1 MMMRIGSRGLVVAAL
16 ALLAGCKGGLAGDGD
31 ETSEALVSSSAALAT
46 ESEGQALG
54 ALAFPG
60 AATPASSVATTLP
73 TAEERAAALKAY
85 IEARL
90 TCADAA
96 QTGGLVNITF
106 TKDCAWAGQRW
117 SGSVEVTYAPTT
129 ASAHFELGGVSV
141 NGATFDGDMD
151 VTLVADGHVTVQA
164 DWQVM
169 RATGIQ
175 VIGQWDTDFTW
186 NDTTYTVV
194 SAHHS
199 LTIDGHTATLT
210 KSNVSWN
217 RDEIAPSSGTVSF
230 TGFQGQNWTLVYSR
244 ATDGN
249 IKITI
254 TNGRGQSRTIT
265 LPGTE
270 EPQNA

>member
-1 MMMRIGSRGLVVAAL
+1 MMMRIGSRGLIVTAL
-16 ALLAGCKGGLAGDGD
+16 SLLAGCKGGLAGDGD

-54 ALAFPG
+54 ALAFPS
-60 AATPASSVATTLP
+60 AATPASGVATTLP

-85 IEARL
+85 IDARL

-106 TKDCAWAGQRW
+106 TKDCAWVGRRW
-117 SGSVEVTYAPTT
+117 TGTVAVSYQT
-129 ASAHFELGGVSV
+129 AAATAHLELGGVSV
-141 NGATFDGDMD
+141 NGATFEGDMD

-164 DWQVM
+164 DWKVM
-169 RATGIQ
+169 RATGVE

-186 NDTTYTVV
+186 TDTTYTVV

-199 LTIDGHTATLT
+199 LTIDGLTATLT

-217 RDEIAPSSGTVSF
+217 RDEVAPSSGTVSF

-244 ATDGN
+244 ASDGKIN
-249 IKITI
+249 ITV
-254 TNGRGQSRTIT
+254 TNGRGQSRTFT
-265 LPGTE
+265 LPGTV